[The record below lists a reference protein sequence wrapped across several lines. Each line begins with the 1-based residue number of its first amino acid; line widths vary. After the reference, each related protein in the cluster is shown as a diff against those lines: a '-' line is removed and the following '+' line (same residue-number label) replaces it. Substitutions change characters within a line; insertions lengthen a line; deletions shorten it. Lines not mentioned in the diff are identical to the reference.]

1 MPLCQAPLGGR
12 VASGAREWSQ
22 RGGIEANR
30 ANWKV
35 GLEVGALFAMRALP
49 ASPVHIW
56 RTYIE
61 DSYTMLITDCIVA

>member
-49 ASPVHIW
+49 ASPVHI
-56 RTYIE
+56 
-61 DSYTMLITDCIVA
+61 